1 MKPDLGTILLIL
13 VIFNILQ
20 TIVFIVFYLTDRTR
34 TGSREWIL
42 WSLCLTVGFS
52 LIFFRRAIPSW
63 LLKPTVALSNVLL
76 FVGHMILYVGIA
88 RFLEVKPWRA
98 YLAFVS
104 AFFAIGSAIAMV
116 VLSDGNL
123 SATILYLSLAA
134 ILIGMGVPL
143 WRDGLKRIKSSARFL
158 AVLMFSQS
166 AYLLSRSILAY
177 AGFSNLAFFEPSIV
191 QVGLFLVP
199 LCMGYLWSSSIIIML
214 NHAKVSEYREAR
226 KNQEAMFNTMPD
238 AVWVVDVMDQKIV
251 EVNEGFVRATGYE
264 RAEVV
269 GKTTL
274 EIGLWKDEELRG
286 RLLRKVIE
294 VGSLEDI
301 EFTFVTKTGKERTG
315 IISGRV
321 IALRGRALLVTV
333 MHDISSRIEIERSLK
348 ASEEKFRLLV
358 ENSYD
363 IIYSLDP
370 KGKFTFVSPVWT
382 RVLGHEIRDVVGKSF
397 KDFIHPDDVGACK
410 EFLAKMVATGERQ
423 TGIEYRTLHKNG
435 YWLWHTSSAVPFFSE
450 NGEIAGFYG
459 IDRDITERRE
469 LQKELEIQA
478 TTDVLTGITNRRH
491 FITLAN
497 GELKRAIRMGHDLS
511 FALIDLDRF
520 KEINDTYGHGVG
532 DQALVFFTR
541 IIKDHIRDMDVL
553 SRFGGDEFIILFPET
568 TTDHAIVVIERLR
581 ATLAATPFTA
591 VDPVISLG
599 ASVGITCLARE
610 ADTGETLDAILY
622 RADKA
627 LYRSK
632 EAGRNRY
639 SVI

>member
-20 TIVFIVFYLTDRTR
+20 SIVFIAFYLTDRTR
-34 TGSREWIL
+34 SGSREWIL
-42 WSLCLTVGFS
+42 WSLCLAVGFS
-52 LIFFRRAIPSW
+52 LIFVRRGIPAW
-63 LLKPTVALSNVLL
+63 LLRPSVALSNSLL
-76 FVGHMILYVGIA
+76 YVGHIILYVGIV
-88 RFLEVKPWRA
+88 RFLGVKPWRA
-98 YLAFVS
+98 YLAAVS
-104 AFFAIGSAIAMV
+104 VFFAIGSAIAMA
-116 VLSDGNL
+116 VLVDGNL

-134 ILIGMGVPL
+134 IIFGIGVPL
-143 WRDGLKRIKSSARFL
+143 WHDKTKGIKASARFL

-166 AYLLSRSILAY
+166 AYLLSRSLLAY
-177 AGFSNLAFFEPSIV
+177 AGFSNLAFFESSVV

-199 LCMGYLWSSSIIIML
+199 LCMGYLWSASVIIML

-264 RAEVV
+264 RGEVI

-274 EIGLWKDEELRG
+274 EIGLWKDEVLRE
-286 RLLRKVIE
+286 RLFRKVTD
-294 VGSLEDI
+294 VGFLEDV
-301 EFTFVTKTGKERTG
+301 EFTFVTKAGKERTG

-321 IALRGRALLVTV
+321 IALLGRALLVTV

-382 RVLGHEIRDVVGKSF
+382 RVLGHEVREVVGKSF
-397 KDFIHPDDVGACK
+397 KDFIHPDDVAACK
-410 EFLAKMVATGERQ
+410 DFLAKMVATGERQ

-450 NGEIAGFYG
+450 EGEIAGFYG

-469 LQKELEIQA
+469 LQRELEIQA
-478 TTDVLTGITNRRH
+478 TTDELTGVTNRRH
-491 FITLAN
+491 FIALAN

-581 ATLAATPFTA
+581 ATLATTPFTA
-591 VDPVISLG
+591 VDPQIVLG

-610 ADTGETLDAILY
+610 AETGETLDTILY
-622 RADKA
+622 RVDKA